1 MIITVTSFKG
11 GVGKTTTAIHLACY
25 LQRAGGS
32 VLLVDGDPNRSCL
45 AWNKRGGGK
54 LPFTVVDEK
63 AAMRHVR
70 DHEHVVIDTAA
81 RPDRDE
87 LKALSEG
94 CDLLVLPTT
103 PEAMAL
109 DALSQTV
116 TTLKSMGI
124 EKYKVLLTIV
134 PPKPSTDGEQSRVM
148 LEGTGLRLFSSS
160 IKRLTAFQRASLLG
174 IPVYDVKDKY
184 AAESWDEYAAVGKE
198 MVNG

>member
-25 LQRAGGS
+25 LQQAKGK

-45 AWNKRGGGK
+45 AWYKRGEGK

-63 AAMRHVR
+63 SAMRHVR
-70 DHEHVVIDTAA
+70 NYDHVIVDTAA
-81 RPDRDE
+81 RPEQDE

-103 PEAMAL
+103 PEAMAI

-116 TTLKSMGI
+116 ATLKSLGVS
-124 EKYKVLLTIV
+124 KYKVLLTIV
-134 PPKPSTDGEQSRVM
+134 PPKPSTDGEQTRIM
-148 LEGTGLRLFSSS
+148 LEQTGLRLFAQSV
-160 IKRLTAFQRASLLG
+160 KRLTAFQRASLLG
-174 IPVYDVKDKY
+174 VPVYDVKDKY
-184 AAESWDEYAAVGKE
+184 ASEAWGEYAAVGKE
-198 MVNG
+198 MLDG